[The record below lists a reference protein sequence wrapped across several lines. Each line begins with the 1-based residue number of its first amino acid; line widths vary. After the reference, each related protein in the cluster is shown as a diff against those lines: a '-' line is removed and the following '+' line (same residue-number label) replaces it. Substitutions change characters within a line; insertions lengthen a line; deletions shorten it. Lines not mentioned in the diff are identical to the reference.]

1 MSHDSRV
8 QAALRLLEA
17 LTAAPNHSI
26 SRSQACAALGC
37 RDAEVES
44 YCELLSTLADR
55 NAGTRAIV
63 SCDETSV
70 ALFGDAGA
78 LRPLRLG
85 LGEGLALEHVLSAL
99 RIDSALSSRI
109 SQALL
114 KQPLDAEAT
123 KPLIA
128 STTSYGAWYQR
139 LSEAIEDG
147 VRCTILYRSHR
158 DTAPMKRLIDP
169 GRIDTDATATYLIAW
184 DVEKDAERTYRLD
197 RIASVTLTEDSV
209 SEHGW
214 EGVSRAASLSE
225 HGVRA
230 TLECSAER
238 AAQLTWQGI
247 ESTSPAPENPERVRL
262 TVYVASDRWLFDE
275 VLAAA
280 GDMVIIEPKSLVEN
294 LVSYSCAL
302 RQSVR

>member
-17 LTAAPNHSI
+17 LTAAPTHSI
-26 SRSQACAALGC
+26 SRSHACAALGC

-44 YCELLSTLADR
+44 YCDLLSTLADR
-55 NAGTRAIV
+55 NAGTRAVV

-70 ALFGDAGA
+70 SLFGDAGA

-85 LGEGLALEHVLSAL
+85 LGEGLALEHVLAAL
-99 RIDSALSSRI
+99 KIDSALGSRI

-114 KQPLDAEAT
+114 KQPLAT
-123 KPLIA
+123 EETNPLIA
-128 STTSYGAWYQR
+128 STTSYGTWYQR

-147 VRCTILYRSHR
+147 VRCSILYRSHR
-158 DTAPMKRLIDP
+158 DTEPVHRLVDP

-184 DVEKDAERTYRLD
+184 DVEKGAERTYRLD
-197 RIASVTLTEDSV
+197 RIAGVALTEDSV
-209 SEHGW
+209 SVHPWNGA
-214 EGVSRAASLSE
+214 SRAESLSE

-238 AAQLTWQGI
+238 AAQLAWQGI
-247 ESTSPAPENPERVRL
+247 ESSSPVPENPGRVRL
-262 TVYVASDRWLFDE
+262 TVYVATDRWLFDE

-280 GDMVIIEPKSLVEN
+280 GDMVVIEPRSLVED